1 MLWTS
6 WASHYQRLFSGGGDD
21 RLACQ
26 PAILPSSRQ
35 TKGMDGSQT
44 ECLNLAR
51 IKGLN
56 GKLQST
62 RENFN
67 ELRSW
72 QVIEKDNSGR
82 FARRRLSNQKKTCRK
97 LFTCL
102 HHPSHLLWSINQ
114 CISLSINLSIYLSI
128 NLFHCLFTLLGEGKI
143 EILAAVCNQFEP
155 VFSRSHTHLFWS
167 FLFWYI

>member
-1 MLWTS
+1 MFPYTGILAHTDGCFEHPEPHITHGS
-6 WASHYQRLFSGGGDD
+6 FSGGGDY

-67 ELRSW
+67 ELHS
-72 QVIEKDNSGR
+72 
-82 FARRRLSNQKKTCRK
+82 
-97 LFTCL
+97 
-102 HHPSHLLWSINQ
+102 
-114 CISLSINLSIYLSI
+114 
-128 NLFHCLFTLLGEGKI
+128 
-143 EILAAVCNQFEP
+143 
-155 VFSRSHTHLFWS
+155 
-167 FLFWYI
+167 